1 MAFIGANTSSTFVG
15 NPGVFTSDYLRTDT
29 HDYITGSVFSSSAG
43 SFYLEQSPDGIN
55 WDPTTSG
62 AVLNYT
68 ANLGGTANAAIAITA
83 NVSKGFV
90 EQIILPFWRIRFAKT
105 SASGAPA
112 SFQITTRTSDA
123 SVKY

>member
-1 MAFIGANTSSTFVG
+1 MAFIGANTSSNFNGTAT
-15 NPGVFTSDYLRTDT
+15 FTSDYLRTDT

-43 SFYLEQSPDGIN
+43 SFYLEQSPDGTN
-55 WDPTTSG
+55 WDPTASG

-68 ANLGGTANAAIAITA
+68 ANAGGTANAAIAISA

-90 EQIILPFWRIRFAKT
+90 EQIILPFWRIRFVRT
-105 SASGAPA
+105 SGTGAPT